1 MEDIGQAHGIEE
13 AQHGRGIGALHVIQF
28 GDGALQ
34 NDGARYG
41 KNHERNNQ
49 YDAGLDGT
57 QGLPGFANH
66 GAKGR
71 GHNVALSSL
80 SSNALSAPIAPSKS
94 NRLFFSR
101 LNGTQEIEEES
112 GMSHNTHQK
121 KGQIANSPTAASV

>member
-13 AQHGRGIGALHVIQF
+13 AQHGRGVGALHVIQF
-28 GDGALQ
+28 GDRALQ
-34 NDGARYG
+34 NEGARYG
-41 KNHERNNQ
+41 EDHKSDNQ
-49 YDAGLDGT
+49 HDASLDGT
-57 QGLPGFANH
+57 QGLPGFANR

-101 LNGTQEIEEES
+101 LNGTQELEEES
-112 GMSHNTHQK
+112 GMS
-121 KGQIANSPTAASV
+121 